1 MLLFCCS
8 SLCCFFRR
16 RERLILIFNL
26 RIRTSRE
33 GEGVIPRGLYLF
45 IFGKGTKKW
54 CGILP
59 QPLISHHPKIIDG
72 CNFSGKG
79 YQQAEKRQN
88 KSIEDRKQL
97 IFYFMSILRKYLRLW
112 LSQSNIFFPYPGFCL
127 FISSSQTEISLG

>member
-1 MLLFCCS
+1 MLLFSCS
-8 SLCCFFRR
+8 SLCCFFRK

-33 GEGVIPRGLYLF
+33 GEGVIPRCLYLF
-45 IFGKGTKKW
+45 IFGKGIKKW

-59 QPLISHHPKIIDG
+59 PVPHLPSPEDYRWVQ
-72 CNFSGKG
+72 FFWKG

-97 IFYFMSILRKYLRLW
+97 IFYFMLILRKYLRLW
-112 LSQSNIFFPYPGFCL
+112 LSQSNIFFP
-127 FISSSQTEISLG
+127 

>member
-16 RERLILIFNL
+16 GERLILTFNL

-59 QPLISHHPKIIDG
+59 PAPRLPSPEDYRWVQFFWKRISTGREKTKQEYRGSQTTDILFYVDITKILEI
-72 CNFSGKG
+72 
-79 YQQAEKRQN
+79 
-88 KSIEDRKQL
+88 
-97 IFYFMSILRKYLRLW
+97 W
-112 LSQSNIFFPYPGFCL
+112 LSQSNIFFP
-127 FISSSQTEISLG
+127 